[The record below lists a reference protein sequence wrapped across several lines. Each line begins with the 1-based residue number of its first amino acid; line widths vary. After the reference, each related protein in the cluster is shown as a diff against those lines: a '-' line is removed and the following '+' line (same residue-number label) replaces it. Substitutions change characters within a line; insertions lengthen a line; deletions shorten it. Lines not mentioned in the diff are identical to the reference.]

1 MKTIS
6 ECSTS
11 SQACET
17 LLESVDALSNRPF
30 YSADHSTFKK
40 INQRGNINEITSLRS
55 L

>member
-17 LLESVDALSNRPF
+17 LLESIDALSNGPF
-30 YSADHSTFKK
+30 YSPSHSTFNKRNNKGNNK
-40 INQRGNINEITSLRS
+40 IASFYLT
-55 L
+55 